1 MNRANVPSRTKIPAL
16 PTSIRRS
23 PSRRAVI
30 FRRLTAACF
39 ALGMLASPLIQGV
52 SAQSQGR
59 GSKPV
64 PVSYSQIVT
73 ASTIQ
78 CGFDVELSFSGK
90 SGFINLPGDRI
101 TLTSPAFNVSVTNL
115 SDPTKSVSLN
125 ITGVIR
131 LSPQGSN
138 TLVTFTGRNLLTEPG
153 VGLFLLIGHYTLLV
167 DSNNNTVRELSGTGQ
182 VIQVCDLLE

>member
-1 MNRANVPSRTKIPAL
+1 MKSSNIDPTNEIARLVISPGTSRL
-16 PTSIRRS
+16 RPTVIRR
-23 PSRRAVI
+23 RWI
-30 FRRLTAACF
+30 AACL
-39 ALGMLASPLIQGV
+39 ALGMLASPVIQGV
-52 SAQSQGR
+52 SAQSQGH
-59 GSKPV
+59 GGKPV
-64 PVSYSQIVT
+64 PVSYSQIVA

-101 TLTSPAFNVSVTNL
+101 ALTSPAFNVTATNL

-153 VGLFLLIGHYTLLV
+153 VGLFLLIGQYTLLV

-182 VIQVCDLLE
+182 VIQVCALLE